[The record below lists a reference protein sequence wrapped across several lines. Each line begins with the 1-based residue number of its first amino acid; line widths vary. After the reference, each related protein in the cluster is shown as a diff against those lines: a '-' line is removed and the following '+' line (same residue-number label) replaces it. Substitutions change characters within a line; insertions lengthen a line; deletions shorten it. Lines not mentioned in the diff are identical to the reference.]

1 MTIRGICPECGLSAE
16 LAAFV
21 TQGEHNQ
28 ALAAALEIPAILG
41 PRVVRY
47 LGLHRPPSRALAGA
61 KAVRLLSELRDV
73 IVSGRIERKGVSR
86 PAPLQAWVAALDKIL
101 ERPPS
106 KLPLS
111 GHGYLFEVVAS
122 EADRL
127 DAEAEKRKEEAVR
140 SGASTA
146 PANASP
152 ALRERSTEDVLA
164 EHRRLAAQGQ
174 GGKPRGGEKEAAPRR
189 GNQSIGQLLKGA
201 PSAEEGES

>member
-21 TQGEHNQ
+21 TQGEHNI
-28 ALAAALEIPAILG
+28 ALAAALEIPALLG

-61 KAVRLLSELRDV
+61 KAVRLLTELRDA
-73 IVSGRIERKGVSR
+73 IVSGEIERKGVIR
-86 PAPLQAWVAALDKIL
+86 PAPITAWIVALDKVL

-127 DAEAEKRKEEAVR
+127 DAEAERKREEAVR
-140 SGASTA
+140 SGAKA
-146 PANASP
+146 PASNAPP
-152 ALRERSTEDVLA
+152 ALRERSTEEVLA
-164 EHRRLAAQGQ
+164 EHRRLQGS
-174 GGKPRGGEKEAAPRR
+174 GKAKAPEAPAPRR
-189 GNQSIGQLLKGA
+189 GNQTISKLLEGA
-201 PSAEEGES
+201 PGAEGES

>member
-1 MTIRGICPECGLSAE
+1 MTIRGICPECGMSAD

-61 KAVRLLSELRDV
+61 KAVRLLAELRDT
-73 IVSGRIERKGVSR
+73 ITSGRIERKGVSR
-86 PAPLQAWVAALDKIL
+86 PAPLQAWIAAFDQIL

-111 GHGYLFEVVAS
+111 GHGYLYEVVAT

-127 DAEAEKRKEEAVR
+127 DAQAEKQREEAAR
-140 SGASTA
+140 SGAKPGVK
-146 PANASP
+146 PAA
-152 ALRERSTEDVLA
+152 AAIRERSTEDVLA
-164 EHRRLAAQGQ
+164 EHQRLAAQGK
-174 GGKPRGGEKEAAPRR
+174 GGQSSHPGPAQRR
-189 GNQSIGQLLKGA
+189 GQHSIGQLLKGA
-201 PSAEEGES
+201 PGAEDGDA